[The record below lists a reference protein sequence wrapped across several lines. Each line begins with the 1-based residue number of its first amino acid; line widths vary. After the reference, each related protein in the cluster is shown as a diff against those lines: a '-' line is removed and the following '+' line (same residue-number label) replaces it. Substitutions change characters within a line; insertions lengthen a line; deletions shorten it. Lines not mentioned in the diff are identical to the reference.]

1 MGEHH
6 PCCFLSLVFFFLFF
20 PPSKIS
26 KFICKSS
33 RTRTDAQWWDKCVAL
48 NRDLQRSLWGEVRY
62 YEERAERRHKHREK
76 TKHAEPL
83 TTCHHLIHNTT
94 NNTSDVRFYKGRAIH
109 EAGGHAAALPDSR
122 PATATTLLSL
132 SSPQLFLLFAIIRPL
147 SSPCAP
153 LWSSAPPLRQA
164 GWSAQRCRPS
174 VWCQESHTGSSED
187 KKKRKKERKK
197 TRCEAVPNARHAG
210 VCTPCDEC
218 SQRWNTGTTSLR
230 WEARTPRSGWVWE
243 GRRQWQGEGDS
254 VFFFLLP
261 GRMRDSSTTA
271 DKFDEICCLCVSM
284 CRWYNGGGEV
294 PRILESRA

>member
-1 MGEHH
+1 MRNGGT
-6 PCCFLSLVFFFLFF
+6 SA
-20 PPSKIS
+20 
-26 KFICKSS
+26 S
-33 RTRTDAQWWDKCVAL
+33 RWTVTFSDHC
-48 NRDLQRSLWGEVRY
+48 WGEVRY
-62 YEERAERRHKHREK
+62 YEERAERRHTHREK

-187 KKKRKKERKK
+187 KKKKKERKLDAK
-197 TRCEAVPNARHAG
+197 RFQTHATPVSARRVMNARKGETPAPPLSGERRGLRARDGYERDAG
-210 VCTPCDEC
+210 SDRERET
-218 SQRWNTGTTSLR
+218 
-230 WEARTPRSGWVWE
+230 
-243 GRRQWQGEGDS
+243 
-254 VFFFLLP
+254 VFFFFFCQEGWEILLP
-261 GRMRDSSTTA
+261 QLISLMRSA
-271 DKFDEICCLCVSM
+271 ACAYRCVDDITGEEK
-284 CRWYNGGGEV
+284 CRGFLSPE
-294 PRILESRA
+294 RK

>member
-1 MGEHH
+1 MRNGGT
-6 PCCFLSLVFFFLFF
+6 SA
-20 PPSKIS
+20 
-26 KFICKSS
+26 S
-33 RTRTDAQWWDKCVAL
+33 RWTVTFSDHC
-48 NRDLQRSLWGEVRY
+48 WGEVRY
-62 YEERAERRHKHREK
+62 YEERAERRHTHREK

-187 KKKRKKERKK
+187 KKKKKERKK

-243 GRRQWQGEGDS
+243 GRRQWQGEGDN
-254 VFFFLLP
+254 VFFFFCQEGWEILLP
-261 GRMRDSSTTA
+261 QLISLMRSA
-271 DKFDEICCLCVSM
+271 ACAYRCVDDITGEEK
-284 CRWYNGGGEV
+284 CRGFLSPE
-294 PRILESRA
+294 RK